1 MACPYK
7 PVLSDS
13 SSLSQQAPLQSRG
26 KWEDRAAIQN
36 ILTED
41 GRAESSGQTTTAAVS
56 SRLRL
61 QGLPLNRP
69 PGYHPLTPA
78 GSRGVSLCIPR
89 PKPLRIWRLI
99 FNTQASSS
107 PWELPIQ
114 SHDLPNF
121 HATPRL
127 GPAQPLTSPGGLEQ
141 ASHSLVTAKWVYCT
155 GDLT

>member
-26 KWEDRAAIQN
+26 KWEDRVF
-36 ILTED
+36 
-41 GRAESSGQTTTAAVS
+41 RANHHCS

-61 QGLPLNRP
+61 QGLPLDRP

-141 ASHSLVTAKWVYCT
+141 ASHSLVTAK
-155 GDLT
+155 